1 GQESGWLFRELK
13 DNLKA
18 VAILPNQLVTKHVV
32 KGPCQCFIRYL
43 NETPDASK
51 FFRPLMGHYGKSVLN
66 KEAFVKDIMKYSKP
80 IVLGEVDFQKFE
92 EGFDNVIRMLHD
104 IGFGKCDYVTDG
116 MEVYKSLNLKA
127 AVGAMYTGKKQQY
140 FDGMSEEEVNQLV
153 TASCFRLWSGKFG
166 VWNGSLK
173 AELRPMEKVQACKT
187 RTFTAAPLDTLLGA
201 KVCVDDFNAQ
211 FYDKHLLAPWT
222 VGICKYYKGWDA
234 FMGKLPD
241 GWLYCDADGS
251 QFDSSLT
258 PFLIN
263 SVLRLRLEFMEEW
276 DVGSRMLSNLYTEI
290 IYTPIATPDGTIV
303 KKFRGNNSGQPST
316 VVDNTLMVV
325 LAMNY
330 ALAKLSIPYEEMES
344 RIRYFANGD
353 DLLIAVEPT
362 RGGEILDSLQASFSE
377 LGLNYDFNDRTFDKT
392 QLSFMSHQALWD
404 GDMYIPKIK
413 QERVVSILEWD
424 RSVLPEHRIE
434 AVCAAMIEAWGYPE
448 LLQEIRK
455 FYAYMV
461 TQEPYSAI
469 HAQGK
474 TRYISERALVTLYK
488 DEKVVLSDIEP
499 YLQKLAEMSLDC
511 FDEIVSHQ

>member
-32 KGPCQCFIRYL
+32 KGPCQCFMKYL
-43 NETPDASK
+43 NETPEAET
-51 FFRPLMGHYGKSVLN
+51 FFRPLMGHYSKSILS
-66 KEAFVKDIMKYSKP
+66 KEAFVRDIMKYSKP
-80 IVLGEVDFQKFE
+80 IVLGEVNFLKFE
-92 EGFDNVIRMLHD
+92 EGYNNVVRMFRDL
-104 IGFGKCDYVTDG
+104 GFETCQYVTDG
-116 MEVYKSLNLKA
+116 IEIYKSLNLKA
-127 AVGAMYTGKKQQY
+127 AVGALYTGKKQQY
-140 FDGMSEEEVNQLV
+140 FEGMSEEAIQKLV
-153 TASCFRLWSGKFG
+153 EASCFRLWSGKFG
-166 VWNGSLK
+166 LWNGSLK
-173 AELRPMEKVQACKT
+173 AELRPIEKVRAGKT

-211 FYDKHLLAPWT
+211 FYAKHLQAPWT
-222 VGICKYYKGWDA
+222 VGICKYYRGWDE
-234 FMGKLPD
+234 FMAKLPT

-276 DVGSRMLSNLYTEI
+276 DIGEQMLSNLYTEI
-290 IYTPIATPDGTIV
+290 IYTPIATPDGTVV

-330 ALAKLSIPYEEMES
+330 SLAKLDIPFEAMDS

-353 DLLIAVEPT
+353 DLIIAVNPI
-362 RGGEILDSLQASFSE
+362 GGEHILDSLQDSFSE
-377 LGLNYDFNDRTFDKT
+377 LGLNYDFNDRTYSKE

-404 GDMYIPKIK
+404 RDMYIPKIK
-413 QERVVSILEWD
+413 AERVVSILEWD
-424 RSVLPEHRIE
+424 RSILPEHRIE
-434 AVCAAMIEAWGYPE
+434 AVCAAMIEAWGFPN

-461 TQEPYSAI
+461 TQEPYSAL
-469 HAQGK
+469 HAQGQ
-474 TRYISERALVTLYK
+474 TRYISEQALITLYK
-488 DEKVVLSDIEP
+488 DRKVILNDIEP
-499 YLQKLAEMSLDC
+499 YLQKLAEISLES
-511 FDEIVSHQ
+511 DEEEVWHQ